1 MTATAVKKREA
12 GVLSASTNEEWDL
25 VARKAQALA
34 KSSVIPSDYRD
45 KPENVLVAMELAER
59 TGIPI
64 LACMQNLFIINGRP
78 SWSSQ
83 FLIASVNRSGRFS
96 PLRFRFEGTEG
107 GEDWGCRAVA
117 VDRGD
122 GEELVGALITMKM
135 AKDEGW
141 STKSGSKWRTMP
153 EQMLRYRAAAF
164 WARVYS
170 PELAVGLHTAEE
182 SEDIGPSQADR
193 VRGLA
198 AALDRGD
205 VPVTTVVEEDPDA
218 PAEDVDSP
226 ATSGEIEK
234 LKQLI
239 DKCDVDVEEAGRL
252 HGLMDN
258 EDGPGVRTAIKN
270 LQKRAISVG
279 GGEDGELGL

>member
-1 MTATAVKKREA
+1 MTATAVAKRDA

-96 PLRFRFEGTEG
+96 PLRFRFEGTQGE
-107 GEDWGCRAVA
+107 EDWGCRAVA
-117 VDRGD
+117 ADLNN

-170 PELAVGLHTAEE
+170 PELAVGLHTADEV
-182 SEDIGPSQADR
+182 EDIGPSQADR
-193 VRGLA
+193 VKDLA
-198 AALDRGD
+198 AALDQDD
-205 VPVTTVVEEDPDA
+205 VPLATVVDDPDA
-218 PAEDVDSP
+218 PAEDEDSP
-226 ATSGEIEK
+226 ATSSEIEK
-234 LKQLI
+234 LQDLM
-239 DKCDVDVEEAGRL
+239 DKYDVEHDEAEGL
-252 HGLMDN
+252 HGLIAD
-258 EDGPGVRTAIKN
+258 EDGPGVRAAIKD
-270 LQKRAISVG
+270 LQKRAIGVG
-279 GGEDGELGL
+279 DGADGELGL